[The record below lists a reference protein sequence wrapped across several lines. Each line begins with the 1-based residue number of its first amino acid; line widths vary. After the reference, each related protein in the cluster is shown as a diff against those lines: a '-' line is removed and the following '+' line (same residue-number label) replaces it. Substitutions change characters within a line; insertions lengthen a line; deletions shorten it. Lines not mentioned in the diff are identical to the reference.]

1 MKQLIETIK
10 NSREQLISRYYEV
23 KHKAEAN
30 HIGRLAARKNHD
42 RLTYEK
48 LEEEYL
54 LLTSDIVDTRMAVNE
69 LGNALC
75 HLGVS
80 VDTFWGE

>member
-23 KHKAEAN
+23 KNNIEVN
-30 HIGRLAARKNHD
+30 QTGRLEARKNND
-42 RLTYEK
+42 PRAYEK
-48 LEEEYL
+48 LEDEYFL
-54 LLTSDIVDTRMAVNE
+54 LSAEFGSTRMAVNE

>member
-23 KHKAEAN
+23 KNNIEVN
-30 HIGRLAARKNHD
+30 QTGRQEARKNND

-48 LEEEYL
+48 LEEEYFL
-54 LLTSDIVDTRMAVNE
+54 LSAELRSTRMAVNK

-80 VDTFWGE
+80 VYTFWGE